1 MIKTLY
7 FMKRKAGLS
16 RADFRTYYED
26 VHRRMGEKV
35 LGTLA
40 ARYVRHYLEPV
51 RVPAGTPAYDVVTE
65 IWFANRDLYERGV
78 AELASDDFLADF
90 HRLFDMEGASQYLF
104 EDSESDLSGD

>member
-7 FMKRKAGLS
+7 FMKRKPGLS
-16 RADFRTYYED
+16 RSEFRTYYED

-51 RVPAGTPAYDVVTE
+51 RVPEGTPTYDVVTE

-78 AELASDDFLADF
+78 AELASDDFIADF
-90 HRLFDMEGASQYLF
+90 RRLFDFDGASQYLF